1 MKGLVFTTFFEHVK
15 ERYGEDVIDDIIEA
29 SALSNQG
36 AYTSA
41 GTYPF
46 TEMVALVSALV
57 TASGTKMPAI
67 LEDFGNT
74 CFRKWVKYVPEYFED
89 KTLFDVM
96 AGIDSFHELEVRK
109 LYPNAELPSF
119 KVECREPDKLVLGY
133 FSCKPLADLAVGV
146 IKGAASHLKE
156 KVLVRHDLA
165 VGEDGPYVRISIDR
179 LAQA

>member
-1 MKGLVFTTFFEHVK
+1 MKGLVFTTFFEHVT
-15 ERYGEDVIDDIIEA
+15 EAYSEETLDDIIEA
-29 SALSNQG
+29 AALPNKG

-57 TASGTKMPAI
+57 AVSGKKMPII
-67 LEDFGNT
+67 LEQFGNA
-74 CFRKWVKYVPEYFED
+74 CFGKWVKYVPEYFEN
-89 KTLFDVM
+89 KMLFDVM
-96 AGIDSFHELEVRK
+96 ADIDSFHELEVRK

-119 KVECREPDKLVLGY
+119 KVIHRETDKLVLGY

-146 IKGAASHLKE
+146 IKGAAFHLKE
-156 KVLVRHDLA
+156 TVAVDHDLA
-165 VGEDGPYVRISIDR
+165 TGEDGPYVRININR